1 MSLVRFR
8 PIIKNK
14 EADMA
19 VDVSGAWT
27 SLTCYYTLHDK
38 IVTLQAENE
47 RLRASSFVTAI
58 PSKEYEKIKAENE
71 RLRKAGGAMATWI
84 NNGQYDPAGYPIVD
98 AWQAAKGVQ
107 S

>member
-1 MSLVRFR
+1 MSLIRYR

-38 IVTLQAENE
+38 IVTLQSDKERLQAENE
-47 RLRASSFVTAI
+47 RLRNAGSNLYSLAKI
-58 PSKEYEKIKAENE
+58 LIYCLGDKEKDN
-71 RLRKAGGAMATWI
+71 
-84 NNGQYDPAGYPIVD
+84 PALD
-98 AWQAAKGVQ
+98 EWLKAKGVQ

>member
-1 MSLVRFR
+1 MSLIRYR

-14 EADMA
+14 EAEMA
-19 VDVSGAWT
+19 IDVSGAWT

-47 RLRASSFVTAI
+47 RM
-58 PSKEYEKIKAENE
+58 
-71 RLRKAGGAMATWI
+71 RKAL
-84 NNGQYDPAGYPIVD
+84 D
-98 AWQAAKGVQ
+98 AIGPVLIEPTTIAVNAAKGVQ